1 MNFDKY
7 CTPIFMHVFLYREA
21 TSSDTNVV
29 KVTGA
34 TDSGCWSSVG
44 MNGGEQRLQLN
55 PNGCMSSG

>member
-1 MNFDKY
+1 MYLF
-7 CTPIFMHVFLYREA
+7 REA